1 VRKFYEFNSS
11 FLSYPERQGFNP
23 REIVSGFYF
32 PEGALNVV
40 SSRALTADQCNI
52 MVRFANVFGLTY
64 KRFLDLQ
71 KAEAQARESQ
81 IETALERV
89 RSRTM
94 GMQKSDELREVIQ
107 VIYEQFLYLGIDAI
121 GAGFTM
127 DYQESDDW
135 DIWAA
140 DATNSF
146 PTLLHIP
153 YLDHPLWNGWNDA
166 KRK

>member
-40 SSRALTADQCNI
+40 SSRALTADQSNI
-52 MVRFANVFGLTY
+52 MVRFAKVFGLTY

-71 KAEAQARESQ
+71 KAEAQAREAQ
-81 IETALERV
+81 IEAALERV

-94 GMQKSDELREVIQ
+94 GMQKSEELREVIQ
-107 VIYEQFLYLGIDAI
+107 VVYEQFVHLNIKIEHTGFVIDYRARN
-121 GAGFTM
+121 
-127 DYQESDDW
+127 DY
-135 DIWAA
+135 DIWIA
-140 DATNSF
+140 DQ
-146 PTLLHIP
+146 
-153 YLDHPLWNGWNDA
+153 
-166 KRK
+166 

>member
-89 RSRTM
+89 ISRTM
-94 GMQKSDELREVIQ
+94 GMQKSEELREVIQ
-107 VIYEQFLYLGIDAI
+107 VVYDQFIHLKIPVEHT
-121 GAGFTM
+121 GFVM
-127 DYQESDDW
+127 DYKTRDDHA
-135 DIWAA
+135 IWIA
-140 DATNSF
+140 DHHGAPSRVT
-146 PTLLHIP
+146 IP
-153 YLDHPLWNGWNDA
+153 YFDS
-166 KRK
+166 